1 MIRDEIETVE
11 TTSPN
16 PLEKQTEQLKLI
28 FPQVFSEGKIDFK
41 KLRAALGDAVDTQ
54 PERYSFTW
62 AGKRDATLLLQ
73 APSYATLTPVEH
85 ESVDFDS
92 SQNLFLEGDNLEVLK
107 LLYKSYSGQVK
118 MIYLDP
124 PYNTGND
131 FVYPDNFTD
140 PLDNYLKV
148 TGQKDASGNLLTSNP
163 ETSGRYH
170 SAWLS
175 MMYPRLFLVRQ
186 LLRDDGVIFVS
197 IDDHEMHNLR
207 LLMNE
212 VFGEENFLAVFVWK
226 RRSGAMDAVNNVS
239 SDHEYVLCYGKNSTS
254 LVGEQRTFER
264 YANPD
269 NDPRGPWVADNLSAA
284 KPGGNTLYPIKDPA
298 TSYEFWP
305 PKGRYWP
312 YNPATMARKITE
324 GRIIFPKTAQGMP
337 LLKRFKSEAKSLFRP
352 VSTWI
357 SATNGIHQDSATA
370 PITLTTTINSEGTR
384 EIKELFG
391 DKVFLYPKPVS
402 LLRSLVKQGTVG
414 EGDIVLDLFAGS
426 CTTAQAVLE
435 LNHEDGQNRR
445 FIMVQLPEPTD
456 DKDFP
461 TISDIG
467 KERIRRV
474 IKRIQHETLY
484 KAEPATHNTQ
494 EDLGFRVFK
503 MSASNYTPWQGMQ
516 IDDVDTYMTQ
526 LELLSDPLKEGW
538 TPEGVLWEVATKE
551 GYGLNSNIK
560 QVQEVVGH
568 TVYKVT
574 DPDKEQSFFMCL
586 DSDITLDRLKPLAL
600 TTADLFVCRDIAL
613 NDETAANLAL
623 QCRLKTI

>member
-1 MIRDEIETVE
+1 MIKDEIEPAE
-11 TTSPN
+11 TASPN
-16 PLEKQTEQLKLI
+16 ILVEQTEQLRCI
-28 FPQVFSEGKIDFK
+28 FPQAFSEGKIDFE
-41 KLRAALGDAVDTQ
+41 KLRATLGEMVDNQ

-62 AGKRDATLLLQ
+62 AGKRSATLLLQ
-73 APSYATLTPVEH
+73 TPSYATLTPTVD
-85 ESVDFDS
+85 ESVNFENT
-92 SQNLFLEGDNLEVLK
+92 QNLFIEGDNFEVLK

-140 PLDNYLKV
+140 PLNTYLKV
-148 TGQKDASGNLLTSNP
+148 TGQKDAEGNLLTSNP

-175 MMYPRLFLVRQ
+175 MMYPRLFLARQ
-186 LLRDDGVIFVS
+186 LLKDDGVIFIS

-207 LLMNE
+207 FLMNE

-239 SDHEYVLCYGKNSTS
+239 SDHEYVLCYGKNSAS
-254 LVGEQRTFER
+254 LIGEQRTFER

-269 NDPRGPWVADNLSAA
+269 NDLRGPWVADNLSAA
-284 KPGGNTLYPIKDPA
+284 KPGGDTLYPVKDPD
-298 TSYEFWP
+298 TGYEYWP

-312 YNPATMARKITE
+312 YNPATMARKIRE
-324 GRIIFPKTAQGMP
+324 GRIIFPKTSQGTP
-337 LLKRFKSEAKSLFRP
+337 LLKRFQSEAKSLFRP

-357 SATNGIHQDSATA
+357 AAMNGGNHRSEAS

-384 EIKELFG
+384 EMKELFG

-402 LLRSLVKQGTVG
+402 LLRSLIKQGTTG
-414 EGDIVLDLFAGS
+414 EEDIVLDFFAGS

-445 FIMVQLPEPTD
+445 FIMVQLPEPTG

-474 IKRIQHETLY
+474 IKRIQQENKGKLDLPPR
-484 KAEPATHNTQ
+484 EIP

-503 MSASNYTPWQGMQ
+503 MGASNYTPWEGTQTKDAD
-516 IDDVDTYMTQ
+516 IYTAQ
-526 LELLSDPLKEGW
+526 LELLADPLKDGW
-538 TPEGVLWEVATKE
+538 TPENVIWEVAIKE
-551 GYGLNSNIK
+551 GYGLNSHIR
-560 QVQEVVGH
+560 QVDEIEGN
-568 TVYKVT
+568 TVYRVT
-574 DPDKEQSFFMCL
+574 DPDKEQLFLICL
-586 DSDITLDRLKPLAL
+586 DNEITLTQLKTLAL
-600 TTADLFVCRDIAL
+600 TASDLFICRDIAL